1 MRIISGIYKS
11 RKLITPKGNEVR
23 PTGDRAKETLF
34 NILENSFSIKGAVC
48 LDAFCG
54 TGNLGLEC
62 ISRRADKCYFV
73 DKDIRLVKKN
83 IQMLNAGNN
92 CVSVK
97 SDALEY
103 LKNNTE
109 PEFDFIFC
117 DPPYSYGMY
126 PLLLETASKRNSV
139 FILEHSGKIIFDA
152 DYVSY
157 LTLHKKIGTIN
168 FSIYDFRKLK

>member
-11 RKLITPKGNEVR
+11 RKLISPAGNEVR

-34 NILENSFSIKGAVC
+34 NILENRFSINGAVC

-62 ISRRADKCYFV
+62 ISRGADKCYFV
-73 DKDIRLVKKN
+73 DADIRLVKKN
-83 IQMLNAGNN
+83 IELLNAGNS
-92 CVSVK
+92 CVVIRSEVL
-97 SDALEY
+97 DY
-103 LKNNTE
+103 LSKNAET
-109 PEFDFIFC
+109 EFDFIFC
-117 DPPYSYGMY
+117 DPPYNYGKY
-126 PLLLETASKRNSV
+126 PELLVTASKLKAV

-152 DYVSY
+152 NYDSK

-168 FSIYDFRKLK
+168 FSIYDFRKLI